1 MTRLRMLFWR
11 WVALAILAAG
21 AYATIVRFTKGLGA
35 ATNLSDQM
43 PWGLWIG
50 FDVLCGVGLA
60 AGGFTI
66 TMAVYIL
73 HLEKL
78 RPIVRPAVLTA
89 FLGYLL
95 VIVALIY
102 DLGRPWNIW
111 RPTVMWNPRSVMFEV
126 AWCVMLYTTVLAV
139 EFSPLLFDRLGW
151 RRASQRA
158 RAAMVPLAVAG
169 FILSTM
175 HQSSL
180 GSLYLIVPTKLHPL
194 WYSPLLPW
202 LFWFSAVGAGL
213 AMVIFESG
221 MSARAFGRALELDVL
236 EKLAR
241 AMAVLLGVFWFL
253 RLWDLGHRGHL
264 GAAFQFSGPQAFYA
278 AMFWLE
284 ALLMLGPAALAL
296 SDRIRL
302 HPQRLFALACTVVAG
317 FLLHRLNVS
326 TTALAAGSRYFPSW
340 MEVAVTLML
349 VTLGIA
355 AFRFAVLHLAVFGP
369 PPRVREFPEVKPA
382 LARYA

>member
-1 MTRLRMLFWR
+1 MIHRLFWR
-11 WVALAILAAG
+11 WLALAILAAG
-21 AYATIVRFTKGLGA
+21 TYASVVRFTKGLGA

-43 PWGLWIG
+43 PWGLWVG

-66 TMAVYIL
+66 TTAVYIL

-95 VIVALIY
+95 VIVALLY

-111 RPTVMWNPRSVMFEV
+111 RATVMWNPRSVMFEV
-126 AWCVMLYTTVLAV
+126 AWCVMLYTTVLAA
-139 EFSPLLFDRLGW
+139 EFSPLLFDKLGW
-151 RRASQRA
+151 GRAS
-158 RAAMVPLAVAG
+158 RAARSAIVPLAAAG
-169 FILSTM
+169 FILSTL

-180 GSLYLIVPTKLHPL
+180 GSLYLILPTELHPL

-202 LFWFSAVGAGL
+202 LFWFSAVAGGL

-241 AMAVLLGVFWFL
+241 AMAVFVGLFLFL
-253 RLWDLGHRGHL
+253 RWWDLASRGH
-264 GAAFQFSGPQAFYA
+264 AAVALHVSGPGSLPAR
-278 AMFWLE
+278 MFWLE
-284 ALLMLGPAALAL
+284 QVLFLVPAALAL
-296 SDRIRL
+296 SARWRRS
-302 HPQRLFALACTVVAG
+302 PQRLFALACGLVAG
-317 FLLHRLNVS
+317 FLVHRLNVS
-326 TTALAAGSRYFPSW
+326 TTALAAGSSYFPSW
-340 MEVAVTLML
+340 MEIAVTLML
-349 VTLGIA
+349 VTLGVA
-355 AFRFAVLHLAVFGP
+355 AFRLAVRHLAVFESP
-369 PPRVREFPEVKPA
+369 HRLKEEHPA
-382 LARYA
+382 RAVYA

>member
-1 MTRLRMLFWR
+1 MIRRLFWR
-11 WVALAILAAG
+11 WLALAILAAG
-21 AYATIVRFTKGLGA
+21 VYATAVRFSKGLGA

-43 PWGLWIG
+43 PWGLWVG

-66 TMAVYIL
+66 TTAVYIL

-95 VIVALIY
+95 VILALIY

-111 RPTVMWNPRSVMFEV
+111 RAAVLWNPRSVMFEV

-151 RRASQRA
+151 RKASRAA
-158 RAAMVPLAVAG
+158 RAAIVPLAAAG
-169 FILSTM
+169 FILSTL

-180 GSLYLIVPTKLHPL
+180 GSLYLILPTKLHPL

-202 LFWFSAVGAGL
+202 LFWFSAVAGGL

-236 EKLAR
+236 ERLAR
-241 AMAVLLGVFWFL
+241 AMVVFVGLFLFL
-253 RLWDLGHRGHL
+253 RWWDLASRGHA
-264 GAAFQFSGPQAFYA
+264 GAALELFGAGSVPAR
-278 AMFWLE
+278 MFWLE
-284 ALLMLGPAALAL
+284 QVLFLAPAALAL
-296 SDRIRL
+296 SDRWRRN
-302 HPQRLFALACTVVAG
+302 PQRLFALACGMVGG
-317 FLLHRLNVS
+317 FLVHRLNVS
-326 TTALAAGSRYFPSW
+326 TTALAAGQSYFPSW
-340 MEVAVTLML
+340 MEIAVTLML
-349 VTLGIA
+349 VTLGVA
-355 AFRFAVLHLAVFGP
+355 AFRFAVRHLAVFEASE
-369 PPRVREFPEVKPA
+369 RAKEEHPA
-382 LARYA
+382 QAVYA

>member
-1 MTRLRMLFWR
+1 MIQRLFWR
-11 WVALAILAAG
+11 WLALAILAAG
-21 AYATIVRFTKGLGA
+21 AYATVVRFAKGLGA

-43 PWGLWIG
+43 PWGLWVG

-66 TMAVYIL
+66 TTAVYIL

-95 VIVALIY
+95 VILALVY

-111 RPTVMWNPRSVMFEV
+111 RATVMWNPRSVMFEV

-139 EFSPLLFDRLGW
+139 EFSPLLFDKLGW
-151 RRASQRA
+151 WRASRVA
-158 RAAMVPLAVAG
+158 RAAIVPLTAAG
-169 FILSTM
+169 FILSTL

-180 GSLYLIVPTKLHPL
+180 GSLYLILPTKLHPL

-202 LFWFSAVGAGL
+202 LFWFSAVAGGL

-241 AMAVLLGVFWFL
+241 AMAVFVGLFVFL
-253 RLWDLGHRGHL
+253 RWWDLLVRGH
-264 GAAFQFSGPQAFYA
+264 AAAALHVAGPGSLAVQL
-278 AMFWLE
+278 FWLE
-284 ALLMLGPAALAL
+284 QALFLVPAGLAL
-296 SDRIRL
+296 SARWR
-302 HPQRLFALACTVVAG
+302 HNPQRLFALACTLVAG
-317 FLLHRLNVS
+317 FLVHRLNVS
-326 TTALAAGSRYFPSW
+326 TTALAAGSSYLPSW

-349 VTLGIA
+349 VTLGVV
-355 AFRFAVLHLAVFGP
+355 AFRWAVRHLAVFP
-369 PPRVREFPEVKPA
+369 SPHRLKEEQPA
-382 LARYA
+382 QAVYA